1 MGGQM
6 KIYLSVDMEGV
17 AGIVHDNQCEA
28 THAEYPDARRLM
40 IAETNAA
47 IAGAFEAGATEV
59 YVNDAHYTMR
69 NLEPESLDKRAML
82 VSGTFK
88 PQSMMAG
95 LDHSFAAVAFIGYHA
110 KAHSPKG
117 ILAHTC
123 INQVSDVRINGV
135 SVGEYG
141 LNALVA
147 GAYDVPVVC
156 VTGDNVVCEQT
167 RSLLGEEVV
176 GVVVKHGLSNIAA
189 ISVHPE
195 VAREKIKQ
203 SICEGIEKREKIKPY
218 QPETPITLQVDWGTV
233 LHADLCEQIPGVERV
248 AARTV
253 RYQHDKP
260 LVVFRSFFAMLDI
273 SETFQVYT
281 PLPRFG

>member
-1 MGGQM
+1 MGEAM
-6 KIYLSVDMEGV
+6 KIYLSIDMEGV

-28 THAEYPDARRLM
+28 THSEYPEARRLM

-47 IAGAFEAGATEV
+47 IAGAFDAGASEV

-69 NLEPESLDKRAML
+69 DLEPESIDKRAML

-88 PQSMMAG
+88 AQSMMAG
-95 LDHSFAAVAFIGYHA
+95 LDASFAAIAFIGYHA
-110 KAHSPKG
+110 KAHSPRG
-117 ILAHTC
+117 LLAHTC
-123 INQVSDVRINGV
+123 VNQVSDVRINGV
-135 SVGEYG
+135 SVGEYW

-156 VTGDNVVCEQT
+156 VTGDDVVCEQT

-176 GVVVKHGLSNIAA
+176 AVVVKRGLSNIAA

-195 VAREKIKQ
+195 VAREKIRQ
-203 SICEGIEKREKIKPY
+203 GVREGIEKRQTISPYKPA
-218 QPETPITLQVDWGTV
+218 TPLTLEVDWGTV
-233 LHADLCEQIPGVERV
+233 LHADLCEQIPGIERI

-253 RYQHDKP
+253 HYQHEKP
-260 LVVFRSFFAMLDI
+260 LVVFRTFFAMLDI